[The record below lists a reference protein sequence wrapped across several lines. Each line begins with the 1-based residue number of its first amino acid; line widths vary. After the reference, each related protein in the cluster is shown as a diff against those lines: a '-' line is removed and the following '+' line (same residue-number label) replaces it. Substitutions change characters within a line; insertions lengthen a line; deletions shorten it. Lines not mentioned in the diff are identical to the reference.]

1 MPVVRKKQQRQARF
15 WRKLLRLTRGRV
27 TLLRAFQVILTE
39 EGASPFARVVRRVHD
54 DVQSGRALSEALSGC
69 GREFSPSVI
78 ELIRAAERSGKWDEI
93 FQEIADGLDEGTFD

>member
-1 MPVVRKKQQRQARF
+1 MPAIRRKQQRQARF

-39 EGASPFARVVRRVHD
+39 EGVSPFAGVVRRVHD
-54 DVQSGRALSEALSGC
+54 NVQAGQTFSGALAGC

-78 ELIRAAERSGKWDEI
+78 ELIRAAEQSGKWDEI